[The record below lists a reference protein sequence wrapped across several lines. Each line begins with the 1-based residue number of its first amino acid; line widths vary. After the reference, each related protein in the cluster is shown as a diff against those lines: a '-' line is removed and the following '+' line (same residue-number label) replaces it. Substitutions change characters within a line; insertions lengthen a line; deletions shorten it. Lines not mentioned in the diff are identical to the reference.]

1 MIQRIASNWTA
12 LGQRRVG
19 ALLLAIS
26 LNLAL
31 VPCTMALEVVEQGH
45 DCCPPDLQ
53 LEASECC
60 ELDDASVDVRGSL
73 FEPHDQPEPDSLSG
87 HAIADAPDYGH
98 YRYTAGVDPPDHPGI
113 SPPLYKLNCV
123 YLR

>member
-1 MIQRIASNWTA
+1 MIQRFAGYWTA

-19 ALLLAIS
+19 AFLLAVS
-26 LNLAL
+26 LNLAI

-45 DCCPPDLQ
+45 DCCPPKLQ

-60 ELDDASVDVRGSL
+60 EIDDVSVDARSGL
-73 FEPHDQPEPDSLSG
+73 FGPDDQPEPDSASS
-87 HAIADAPDYGH
+87 
-98 YRYTAGVDPPDHPGI
+98 YTAAEALNNGFERYAVGVDPPDPPGT

-123 YLR
+123 YLK